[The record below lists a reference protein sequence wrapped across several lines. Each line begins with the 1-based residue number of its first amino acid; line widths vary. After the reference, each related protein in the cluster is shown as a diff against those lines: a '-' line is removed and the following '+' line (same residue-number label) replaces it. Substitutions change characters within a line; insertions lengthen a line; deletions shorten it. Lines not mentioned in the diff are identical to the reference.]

1 MKAKTASFLLFG
13 ICLLPAT
20 AQSNKANKKKS
31 HEALKNASFQ
41 VDKYVADIFRSKKLS
56 VPDVVDDA
64 TYLRR
69 SFLVA
74 NGRIPTLKEAQNFL
88 EIEDPRK
95 REMLTRYLL
104 NTDGYRSHMQ
114 NYIMD
119 LLRIEDAGRNGRDA
133 SFVPY
138 VRFIHDSVAK
148 NKPWD
153 QFARELVSASGNAW
167 APGNGAVGYYIR
179 DKGMPLDNMSITMQ
193 VFTGERLECAQCH
206 DSPTNKWE
214 RIDFFELAAFT
225 SGQGEINESMWRDT
239 TRLYGNDIQDFRR
252 TDAGRLMYWLRDNVH
267 YMSLAGQGNG
277 RIKLPND
284 YQYRDGEPG
293 EWVGGKTHFGK
304 RIRSSAKRNAGDS
317 REQFATWMTSEN
329 DNFDY
334 VIVNRMWERVMG
346 APITHPVD
354 EYVEDDK
361 TISPGLV
368 RYLKRL
374 MVNLDYDLKAFQQ
387 VLLGTRTFQFAA
399 NSEAFDV
406 GVPQAFNGRQLQRM
420 NAEQL
425 WDSLVTL
432 IADQPDELQK
442 RKFGDHIYYGGKP
455 VLVGK
460 KTMSQLSAEVL
471 AFKNPAKYRA
481 YVEQLLEDIKSSG
494 SSSSAPK
501 DMMMMAR
508 NERPGPANG
517 IARASELRAP
527 APAGH
532 FLREFGQSDR
542 TVVNGATRD
551 ANMAQVLQIMNGH
564 VEKLVVSNDG
574 AAVYN
579 ALEAGSKDAD
589 KVRYLYYAI
598 LSRPPSDEEMNMLMR
613 DVIDGSKDSYRN
625 LVSALLSTHEFMFVQ

>member
-13 ICLLPAT
+13 LCLLPAT

-104 NTDGYRSHMQ
+104 NNDGYRSHMQ

-471 AFKNPAKYRA
+471 AFKDPAKYRA